1 MVIHQ
6 NFTGGNI
13 SVKEIDGDTVILE
26 NELRDTTGDWFYWA
40 FCVEGAEN
48 RTLTFRFQP
57 SRLGYF
63 GPAVSYDLENWH
75 WLHHVEG
82 DSFTYTFR
90 AEESKVYFAHSMLY
104 HPSRFMNFADKHH
117 LQVEELCKG
126 YKGSSIP
133 CIKFGEGNTS
143 IILTARHHACESTGN
158 YVLEGVLEELLADP
172 IPDATVFCVPF
183 VDFEGVIRGDQGK
196 NRTPHDQNRDYDTE
210 KEAIYPECNAI
221 KEYAEAHGCHYGF
234 DFHAPWHKGGQNDT
248 VFIVQNRIEQLDLLN
263 KFGILLEK
271 TISADSLKYEHK
283 NDYPPETGWN
293 IPNAQFANY
302 MATRAENVVAFTL
315 ETTYFGTPNNEVS
328 IDKLI
333 ELGHCFAKTFK
344 KYNETER
351 TL

>member
-1 MVIHQ
+1 MPIGMREKNGTKIQGGARAIMVIHQ
-6 NFTGGNI
+6 NFIGGNI

-133 CIKFGEGNTS
+133 CIKFGEGNGS
-143 IILTARHHACESTGN
+143 
-158 YVLEGVLEELLADP
+158 LE
-172 IPDATVFCVPF
+172 
-183 VDFEGVIRGDQGK
+183 
-196 NRTPHDQNRDYDTE
+196 
-210 KEAIYPECNAI
+210 
-221 KEYAEAHGCHYGF
+221 
-234 DFHAPWHKGGQNDT
+234 
-248 VFIVQNRIEQLDLLN
+248 
-263 KFGILLEK
+263 
-271 TISADSLKYEHK
+271 
-283 NDYPPETGWN
+283 
-293 IPNAQFANY
+293 
-302 MATRAENVVAFTL
+302 
-315 ETTYFGTPNNEVS
+315 
-328 IDKLI
+328 
-333 ELGHCFAKTFK
+333 
-344 KYNETER
+344 
-351 TL
+351 